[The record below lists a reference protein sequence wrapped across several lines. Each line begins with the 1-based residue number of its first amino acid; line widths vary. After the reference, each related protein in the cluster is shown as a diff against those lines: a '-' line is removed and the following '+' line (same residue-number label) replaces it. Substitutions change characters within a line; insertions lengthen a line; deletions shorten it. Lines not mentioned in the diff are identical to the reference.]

1 MIFILQF
8 FLYICS
14 SSYFSSLA
22 YLYSPEIYSRTLMN
36 INLSTYLYAS
46 LFIYLLINLS
56 IFVFLSLIPFRE
68 IFWERNQLGTYSR
81 GRRDGS
87 QPVSKLRVRMCVLCQ
102 TLWMPTCGRVRIF
115 IWITTLSLPRSQVWR
130 VSLSGKLCVSSWHL
144 FGLRGN
150 FERKIDLA
158 THIHIRVHM
167 HVTRGGEPWPA
178 LAHHIQL
185 HRRIENILWWRGGEQ
200 ETNGE

>member
-1 MIFILQF
+1 
-8 FLYICS
+8 
-14 SSYFSSLA
+14 
-22 YLYSPEIYSRTLMN
+22 MN
-36 INLSTYLYAS
+36 INLSTYLHAS

-56 IFVFLSLIPFRE
+56 IFVLLSLIPFRE

-130 VSLSGKLCVSSWHL
+130 VSLSGKLCVSPWHL

-178 LAHHIQL
+178 LTHHIQL